1 MANLI
6 LPFLARR
13 LQRTPAHLLLLS
25 HIIPSLSSSPSPSSK
40 LPFHFLFHALHQTSL
55 IPTLQTHHFST
66 FQPFSAHNLDDPFDF
81 NHPRFRTYD
90 PHDRFLLRFL
100 ELLREFPHYPSE
112 AEAMTSLDDSGIE
125 VNSEMIY
132 SAVWELREEWRLAL
146 LAFRWSEKWGCADE
160 KSSNLMI
167 WVLGNHRKFNTAWC
181 LIRDMHQSKVDTRR
195 AMLIMIDRY
204 ASANDPCKA
213 IGTFHIMEKF
223 RLSPDQ
229 QAFHTVLNAL
239 CKYGNVEEAE
249 EFMFVNKK
257 LFPLETEGFNII
269 LNGWCNISLDIFE
282 AKRVWREM
290 SKCCITPDA
299 TSYTNMISCFAK
311 VGNLFDSLR
320 LYEEMKKRSWV
331 PGLKVYNSLIYVL
344 TCQNCLEQAL
354 KILAKMKGSGL
365 QPDSATYNSMI
376 HPLCEAK
383 MFEEARNILTVMMEE
398 NLGPTMETYH
408 SFLEGAGFE
417 GTLEILNQMRKA
429 GLGPTGD
436 SFLIILSRFFKLGQP
451 ENALKIWV
459 EMKQYEVEPS
469 HTHQSVLVQGLAT
482 CGWLTKAREFYADM
496 RSKGFAED
504 PKLKKLLKEPARDS
518 MHKGK
523 RRVQQLNRE
532 GWVNH
537 GKGSRVRWKIHRN
550 KSRRKKKE
558 IKKSNL
564 EL

>member
-1 MANLI
+1 
-6 LPFLARR
+6 
-13 LQRTPAHLLLLS
+13 
-25 HIIPSLSSSPSPSSK
+25 
-40 LPFHFLFHALHQTSL
+40 
-55 IPTLQTHHFST
+55 
-66 FQPFSAHNLDDPFDF
+66 
-81 NHPRFRTYD
+81 
-90 PHDRFLLRFL
+90 
-100 ELLREFPHYPSE
+100 
-112 AEAMTSLDDSGIE
+112 
-125 VNSEMIY
+125 
-132 SAVWELREEWRLAL
+132 
-146 LAFRWSEKWGCADE
+146 
-160 KSSNLMI
+160 
-167 WVLGNHRKFNTAWC
+167 
-181 LIRDMHQSKVDTRR
+181 
-195 AMLIMIDRY
+195 
-204 ASANDPCKA
+204 
-213 IGTFHIMEKF
+213 MEKF

-229 QAFHTVLNAL
+229 QAFHSVLNAL

-311 VGNLFDSLR
+311 VGNLFDSFR

-344 TCQNCLEQAL
+344 TSQNCLEQAL

-376 HPLCEAK
+376 HPLCGAK

-417 GTLEILNQMRKA
+417 GTLEILNRMRKA

-459 EMKQYEVEPS
+459 EMKQYKVEPS

-482 CGWLTKAREFYADM
+482 CGWLTKAREFYADA

-532 GWVNH
+532 GWMNH